1 MSEPEVWPL
10 VLPRNAETWFLTEW
24 PETWFL
30 TEWPDLKREDDGGY
44 PFFGY
49 KVYFSDCISPEA
61 LSEPPYIR

>member
-10 VLPRNAETWFLTEW
+10 VLPRNA
-24 PETWFL
+24 ETWFL

-49 KVYFSDCISPEA
+49 KVYFSDYISPEA